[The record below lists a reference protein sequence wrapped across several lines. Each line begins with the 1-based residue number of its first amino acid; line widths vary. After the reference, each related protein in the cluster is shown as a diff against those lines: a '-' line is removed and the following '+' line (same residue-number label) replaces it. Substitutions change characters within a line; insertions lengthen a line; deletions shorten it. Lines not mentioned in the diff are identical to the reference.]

1 MPAPT
6 SSDELIELI
15 RRSGVVAEPRLSEYL
30 QSTALPTNPEDCA
43 DQLIRDAIITPFQ
56 ARQFLQGRY
65 KRFVIAGKY
74 RLLDLLGAGGMGA
87 VYLCEHSFMRRLVA
101 LKVLP
106 TDKLNEESSVERFYL
121 EARAAA
127 ALDHPNIVR
136 AYDIDR
142 HDNMCFYVMEYVEG
156 SSLQEIVSK
165 FGPLSVDRVT
175 HYIAQTALGLQHAH
189 DQRRLVHRDIKPG
202 NLLLDRHGTI
212 KILDMGLARFFGSK
226 ESITEKYDEKG
237 VLGTADYLAPEQAL
251 DSNVDIR
258 ADIYS
263 LGCTMYFLLTGH
275 APFEEGTIT
284 QKLLWH
290 RNREPKPVSE
300 YRSDVPA
307 ELLAVLA
314 KMTAKSPQRRYQLPV
329 EVAEALR
336 PWTQT
341 PPDPPPEREMPYL
354 CPAVRLIARGTDQ
367 PEPIEPTVSPMR
379 AAVAAPATPRPN
391 VPISP
396 PPYIPNA
403 YPTSPVSPSR
413 TDPMAVNPA
422 AGLYPTVAVDAVAR
436 MRPSTLPPPRST
448 APISANAQTMPLPV
462 ASPPAAAVGRPPLK
476 VGLIMLITLGTVA
489 LVLLGSIITL
499 IFFSGSQS
507 NSSKSDLTNSTPTG
521 PVKVGSGPRDELI
534 LSPAEAVRYAG
545 KPDEITLEMKVNST
559 GSDGTKGF
567 LNSNK
572 DYRAEDN
579 FVVMLSES
587 VVNQL
592 KAKPQTRDPIGY
604 FKDKTI
610 RVRGRVVLYENRKL
624 NRDVPEIIVERLDQ
638 FITPR
643 FD

>member
-6 SSDELIELI
+6 NVDELIDLI
-15 RRSGVVAEPRLSEYL
+15 RRSGVIAESRLNEYL
-30 QSTALPTNPEDCA
+30 QSTTLPSNPEACA
-43 DQLIRDAIITPFQ
+43 DQLIQDAMITPFQ

-87 VYLCEHSFMRRLVA
+87 VYLCEHIFMRRLVA

-121 EARAAA
+121 EARASA

-142 HDNMCFYVMEYVEG
+142 HDNMCFFVMEYIEG
-156 SSLQEIVSK
+156 SSLQEIVGK
-165 FGPLSVDRVT
+165 FGPLSVERAA
-175 HYIAQTALGLQHAH
+175 HYVAQTALGLQHAH

-290 RNREPKPVSE
+290 RNREPKPVSD

-314 KMTAKSPQRRYQLPV
+314 KMMAKLPQKRYQLPV
-329 EVAEALR
+329 EVAEALQ
-336 PWTQT
+336 PWTQNLLE
-341 PPDPPPEREMPYL
+341 PPPEREMPPL

-367 PEPIEPTVSPMR
+367 PAPIEPTVSPAR

-391 VPISP
+391 IPVSP
-396 PPYIPNA
+396 PPRIPTLPLA
-403 YPTSPVSPSR
+403 SPVNPRPNDR
-413 TDPMAVNPA
+413 TTINPTAGFLPAV
-422 AGLYPTVAVDAVAR
+422 TIDSVSR

-448 APISANAQTMPLPV
+448 APLPAPAHTAQFVTSPPP
-462 ASPPAAAVGRPPLK
+462 ASPVKRPPMK
-476 VGLIMLITLGTVA
+476 VSLIVLVAVVTVS
-489 LVLLGSIITL
+489 LVLLGGL
-499 IFFSGSQS
+499 IAMKLFNNQPT
-507 NSSKSDLTNSTPTG
+507 SKTTQTD
-521 PVKVGSGPRDELI
+521 PVKIAPTPNKQDVLN
-534 LSPAEAVRYAG
+534 LKEAVKYAG
-545 KPDEITLEMKVNST
+545 KPEVITLEFKVGST
-559 GSDGTKGF
+559 GGDGKKGF
-567 LNSNK
+567 LNSEK
-572 DYRAEDN
+572 DYTHKDN
-579 FVVMLSES
+579 FVVVLSEKI
-587 VVNQL
+587 VDQL
-592 KAKPQTRDPIGY
+592 KQQPQTRDPIGY

-610 RVRGRVVLYENRKL
+610 RVRGQVILYENRKL
-624 NRDVPEIIVERLDQ
+624 NREVPEIVINSLDQ
-638 FITPR
+638 FISPR